1 MPVLQRDRI
10 LEGRTVS
17 YQNIV
22 LKVSG
27 IVIPLRLKRHLAPRT
42 VRIIL
47 QSLPIRGN
55 AHQAGGMV
63 YIGTEADSGLE
74 RGRGAFRA
82 GEVSFLPG
90 QQCICFFVRDGSPG
104 KPMTPIGVMEGDT
117 TVLQTVKPGDVIEIY
132 EETP

>member
-1 MPVLQRDRI
+1 MQVLQRDRI

-22 LKVSG
+22 LKVG
-27 IVIPLRLKRHLAPRT
+27 GTVIPLRLKRHLAPRT

-47 QSLPIRGN
+47 QSLPIHGN

-63 YIGTEADSGLE
+63 YINTEIDSGLE

-82 GEVSFLPG
+82 GEISFLPG
-90 QQCICFFVRDGSPG
+90 QQCVCFFVRDGSPG
-104 KPMTPIGVMEGDT
+104 KPMTPIGVMDGEAAA
-117 TVLQTVKPGDVIEIY
+117 LQTVKPGDVMEIY
-132 EETP
+132 EEMP